1 MSWKHF
7 LPAECPHNSQVHLGA
22 LGGAPQ
28 QKAFLEGSSWREGRQ
43 PRAYVYECGLRGGV
57 S

>member
-43 PRAYVYECGLRGGV
+43 PRVYVYECGLRGGV